1 MSAKKRGTG
10 ALPKRSPQSRPDGYI
25 IERNGQIRA
34 AGAHGGERPP
44 RIGGITERSDAAKAR
59 RNRAIPPRLESFCSQ
74 SLSYSLQRGWTMG
87 SSSSTSA
94 KREVGSM
101 K

>member
-1 MSAKKRGTG
+1 MNAKKHRTG
-10 ALPKRSPQSRPDGYI
+10 ALPKRSPQRGPDGYI

-34 AGAHGGERPP
+34 ADAHGGESPP
-44 RIGGITERSDAAKAR
+44 RIGGITEQSDAAKAR
-59 RNRAIPPRLESFCSQ
+59 RNRAIPPRLESFFSQ

>member
-1 MSAKKRGTG
+1 MSAKKHRTG
-10 ALPKRSPQSRPDGYI
+10 ALPKRSPQRGPDGYI
-25 IERNGQIRA
+25 IERIRPDPGA
-34 AGAHGGERPP
+34 EAHGGESPP

-59 RNRAIPPRLESFCSQ
+59 RNRTIPPRLESFCSQ

>member
-1 MSAKKRGTG
+1 MSAKKRRTG
-10 ALPKRSPQSRPDGYI
+10 ALPKRSPQRSPDGYI
-25 IERNGQIRA
+25 IERNGQIRE
-34 AGAHGGERPP
+34 AGARGGESPP

-59 RNRAIPPRLESFCSQ
+59 RNRAIPPRLESFYSQ